1 MSKDC
6 CVLVSEVLT
15 RGGVPKQG
23 MQVSRPTH
31 LRYWVSHCWY
41 DPFWFSYLLLNVRL
55 IFQESGI
62 LAVLFERQ
70 GFITCM
76 NTRAFEFHILTCLS
90 PFAHVQW
97 PWLPMGQWWSRVVG
111 KSWRT
116 SPQYHCASLA
126 LPCVSLGHLFSYP
139 GAHNQE
145 YDGVRTSQ
153 GTSWLLWTE
162 PGFLSPPLV
171 CFSQHLTPIS

>member
-1 MSKDC
+1 MRLLRKSYHHHLFCLDFSEVTVERDSFMLMKGAVSWERLRTPVGPCYSSLGLSAPYLSESVKGMSKDC

-15 RGGVPKQG
+15 RGGMPKQG

-31 LRYWVSHCWY
+31 LRYWVSHCWH
-41 DPFWFSYLLLNVRL
+41 DPFWFSYLLLNVCL

-70 GFITCM
+70 CFITCM

-97 PWLPMGQWWSRVVG
+97 PWLPMGQW
-111 KSWRT
+111 
-116 SPQYHCASLA
+116 
-126 LPCVSLGHLFSYP
+126 
-139 GAHNQE
+139 
-145 YDGVRTSQ
+145 
-153 GTSWLLWTE
+153 
-162 PGFLSPPLV
+162 
-171 CFSQHLTPIS
+171 